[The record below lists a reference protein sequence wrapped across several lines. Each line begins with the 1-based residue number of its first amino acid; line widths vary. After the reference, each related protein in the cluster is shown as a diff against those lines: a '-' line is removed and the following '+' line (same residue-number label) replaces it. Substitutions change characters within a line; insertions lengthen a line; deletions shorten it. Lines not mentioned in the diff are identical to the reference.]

1 MPITIVVI
9 VNPKNGDSGAQI
21 LFSKQTT
28 EMITLFCY
36 VSDICVVGRGKKR
49 VGRCRTILGQQ
60 LSKRQMNA
68 VMSDCMQGTCCIRK
82 ISPDV
87 RRCGKET
94 KGATQGLE
102 LQTDRTVSLQ
112 KQKKITCVQMANI
125 AKSLEL
131 YKLDNSTYPKNI
143 KSLIEKGY
151 IKKEATDPWGKKIIY
166 VKLKDGFELISLGK
180 DGIESSDDIKYS
192 ECK

>member
-1 MPITIVVI
+1 MRGFSLIELMVV
-9 VNPKNGDSGAQI
+9 VAI
-21 LFSKQTT
+21 LAFIAAMVFPNIIGEGEKA
-28 EMITLFCY
+28 
-36 VSDICVVGRGKKR
+36 K
-49 VGRCRTILGQQ
+49 
-60 LSKRQMNA
+60 
-68 VMSDCMQGTCCIRK
+68 
-82 ISPDV
+82 
-87 RRCGKET
+87 
-94 KGATQGLE
+94 
-102 LQTDRTVSLQ
+102 
-112 KQKKITCVQMANI
+112 KKITCVQMANI